1 MTRSNAPEPEEEI
14 NAVEAAIWA
23 ARIAD
28 GRLSEQER
36 LTFQLW
42 LDEHPRNAETMSEII
57 GGWRSVEA
65 YASTPELV
73 DLRLQALASA
83 TQVHRL
89 RSVQGFI
96 AAGWRP
102 MALAASVVGAI
113 SVALAWSWL
122 VPHGY
127 ETGLGERRVVVLT
140 DGSKISLDAETL
152 VRVRYAL
159 GRRDLWLERG
169 RAKFDVAKDPLHP
182 FTVDAEGREVVA
194 TGTSFSVELIRRQM
208 RVILYEGHVA
218 VLNDRGPQAGKE
230 LVANAPAGGPA
241 DRLLTPGRELVVPA
255 ADPGAS
261 DQLLVAAVGS
271 IDPSGSLAWEA
282 GQLVFKDEPLSE
294 VVERS
299 NRYATTQLVIG
310 DPRVGSVRISG
321 VFREGDVDALVQ
333 GMTVAF
339 PIRARDD
346 GGQIVLFDDPNRK
359 NVGQ

>member
-1 MTRSNAPEPEEEI
+1 MTRSNAPEPEDEI
-14 NAVEAAIWA
+14 SVVEAAIWA

-36 LTFQLW
+36 AAFQLW
-42 LDEHPRNAETMSEII
+42 LDAAPRNAETMSGVI

-73 DLRLQALASA
+73 DLRQQALASA
-83 TQVHRL
+83 RRVHRL
-89 RSVQGFI
+89 RSIQNFVV
-96 AAGWRP
+96 AGWRP
-102 MALAASVVGAI
+102 AALAASILVAI

-127 ETGLGERRVVVLT
+127 ETGLGERRIVVLT

-152 VRVRYAL
+152 VRVRYAF

-169 RAKFDVAKDPLHP
+169 RAKFDVAKDPLQP
-182 FTVDAEGREVVA
+182 FTVDAGGREVVA
-194 TGTSFSVELIRRQM
+194 TGTSFSVELVRKQM

-218 VLNDRGPQAGKE
+218 VLNDRGPEAGKE
-230 LVANAPAGGPA
+230 LSAIEPAGAPA
-241 DRLLTPGRELVVPA
+241 DRALTPGHELVVLA
-255 ADPGAS
+255 ADPKAD
-261 DQLLVAAVGS
+261 DQAPAAVVAS

-310 DPRVGSVRISG
+310 DPSVGSVRISG
-321 VFREGDVDALVQ
+321 VFREGDVDSLVQ

-339 PIRARDD
+339 PIRARD
-346 GGQIVLFDDPNRK
+346 GGDQIVLFDDPSRK
-359 NVGQ
+359 NVGR